1 MAGQELAMDFFLP
14 ISKEHISVTGEIVW
28 AGAQGVGLK
37 FKSIGPEESRKLDFY
52 HSNGGI
58 PEFLSIEKRAR
69 KAGKIRKKRI
79 RWQPSTSPG
88 VSGYRLYWSERGEV
102 KYDSDHAQLG
112 NVTEV
117 TLPDDVPSFPL
128 IAGEIKLGVTA
139 TSEAGNESDMT
150 TLTAFFNFT
159 VPEAPKNIKI
169 EEV

>member
-1 MAGQELAMDFFLP
+1 
-14 ISKEHISVTGEIVW
+14 
-28 AGAQGVGLK
+28 
-37 FKSIGPEESRKLDFY
+37 
-52 HSNGGI
+52 
-58 PEFLSIEKRAR
+58 
-69 KAGKIRKKRI
+69 
-79 RWQPSTSPG
+79 
-88 VSGYRLYWSERGEV
+88 
-102 KYDSDHAQLG
+102 
-112 NVTEV
+112 VTEV